1 MLSGDGSI
9 MTVEYTTSHFPIMCP
24 IERGTSS
31 IYVSSRLEQVVIN
44 FQRIR
49 QVVQLFDFV
58 IVINGRKLHTQG
70 YTQSLLMTSD

>member
-1 MLSGDGSI
+1 
-9 MTVEYTTSHFPIMCP
+9 MCP